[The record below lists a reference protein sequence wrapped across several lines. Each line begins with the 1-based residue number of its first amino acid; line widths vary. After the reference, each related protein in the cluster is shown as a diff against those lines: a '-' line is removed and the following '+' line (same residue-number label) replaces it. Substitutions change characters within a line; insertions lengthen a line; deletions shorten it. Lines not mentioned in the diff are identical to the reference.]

1 MNVDF
6 TETHLDTLCE
16 LKALAEK
23 HNCSIRFGVY
33 NSCGFIGYEKFIGY
47 SKNIIEELRIRGVF
61 VDGTQHG
68 TLTDLWFELF
78 DPNNAKCHYH
88 SLRYSKG
95 VQVVEYKLND
105 DIGDGNPLSKEAEKF
120 LENNDYARFAD
131 CEQKFLDVFFSETEI
146 SGFEKQEHPN
156 VPRTEMALKF
166 FGDLVCDYLG
176 EKRIVRVYQNE

>member
-6 TETHLDTLCE
+6 TETHLETLCE

-33 NSCGFIGYEKFIGY
+33 NSCGFISYRKFVGY
-47 SKNIIEELRIRGVF
+47 SKNIIEELQKRGNF
-61 VDGTQHG
+61 CDGTKQG

-78 DPNNAKCHYH
+78 DPNNTKRHHH

-95 VQVVEYKLND
+95 VQVVEYKLD
-105 DIGDGNPLSKEAEKF
+105 DDVDDNNPLSKEAEKF
-120 LENNDYARFAD
+120 LEDNDYARFAD
-131 CEQKFLDVFFSETEI
+131 CEQKILDVFFSETEI
-146 SGFEKQEHPN
+146 SGFEKQKHPN
-156 VPRTEMALKF
+156 VPRKETALKF

-176 EKRIVRVYQNE
+176 EERIVREY